1 MLVGTLEQRLNCR
14 LVRDPEPYELTP
26 AQVGVLLQPRR
37 EEGLTAS
44 EGAPSELPAEPRAS
58 EFPAEPRASE
68 FPAEPRAS
76 EFPAEPR
83 ASEFPAEPR
92 ASEIVHRLKQARPMA
107 RKRDGPDW
115 RRVKI
120 WLTARGEAWC
130 NTFPP
135 LWTRWSESFSETSIA
150 RRKRHCADC

>member
-1 MLVGTLEQRLNCR
+1 MSIHSDPTMPQRSIGMLVGTLEQRLNCR

-44 EGAPSELPAEPRAS
+44 EGAPSEL
-58 EFPAEPRASE
+58 
-68 FPAEPRAS
+68 
-76 EFPAEPR
+76 PAEPR